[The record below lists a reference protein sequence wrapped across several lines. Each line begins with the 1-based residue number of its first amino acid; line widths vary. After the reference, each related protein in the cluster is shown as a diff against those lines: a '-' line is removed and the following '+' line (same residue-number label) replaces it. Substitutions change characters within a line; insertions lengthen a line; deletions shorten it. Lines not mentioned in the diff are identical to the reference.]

1 MFSVIGE
8 RNDSEYPGIFPLR
21 LCFLP
26 TSFLAGESPYLKDTN
41 KLTSDDGN
49 FWEFSSF
56 DFRTTIFQLFPAT
69 RNQAKGLL
77 VYHTSIMMLSKVEE
91 KFVHKMQ
98 KLGWNVMV
106 GIPPDSLYRS
116 RLPSMTS
123 SKGTIDNGAR
133 LLADDMDRHHAE
145 QAYSTRAALAYLRK
159 TRPAWLSGKK
169 VLIGT
174 SAGSFGVPAE
184 VKLNPDWD
192 SIVLV
197 SAGTNLLS
205 TYESGAAGVFSNT
218 LEWIKDVRK
227 DPPPKVTHVL
237 TDEEFHIIYRKAAG
251 LTKLHP
257 GKIGSILRNYRILTM
272 HGRLDEVIPKEQ
284 TAELHQILGRPERW
298 SYPLGHHLMAV
309 QLVLEAHRLDR
320 WLTNSSN

>member
-1 MFSVIGE
+1 
-8 RNDSEYPGIFPLR
+8 
-21 LCFLP
+21 
-26 TSFLAGESPYLKDTN
+26 
-41 KLTSDDGN
+41 
-49 FWEFSSF
+49 
-56 DFRTTIFQLFPAT
+56 
-69 RNQAKGLL
+69 
-77 VYHTSIMMLSKVEE
+77 
-91 KFVHKMQ
+91 
-98 KLGWNVMV
+98 MV

-159 TRPAWLSGKK
+159 TRPSWLSGKK